1 MSAGAI
7 LMMLLAMVV
16 LWGGLGAAIV
26 NLNRS
31 SDNGEVQEP
40 HRDL

>member
-16 LWGGLGAAIV
+16 LWGGLGAAVV

-31 SDNGEVQEP
+31 DDGEVQEP

>member
-1 MSAGAI
+1 MSSAAI

-16 LWGGLGAAIV
+16 LWGGLGLAIL

-31 SDNGEVQEP
+31 DKGEVQEP
-40 HRDL
+40 RRDL